1 MMNFLQ
7 WKEGEHMNKIN
18 GKWRQLLHLE
28 PPRGWLNDPNGLC
41 WFNGNYHVFFQYAP
55 DDVNGGVKKSWG
67 HYQSP
72 DLVKWEFTGTVLAP
86 DIPEDRS
93 GAYSGSAI
101 IANGV
106 MELFY
111 TGNVKEVGDYDYITS
126 GRGANVIRVSS
137 KDGRSFSEKR
147 VLLRNSDYP
156 EYCSCHVRDP
166 KLWEENG
173 EYYMIL
179 GARTLANEGCVLI
192 YKSDDLDEWR
202 FERKISVPDF
212 GYMWE
217 CPDMFD
223 VDGQRLLSV
232 SPQGLEHTETANQNL
247 FSSGY
252 FPMNGDNLGDFEEWD
267 YGFDF
272 YAPQTFSAPDGR
284 RILIGWLGMG
294 DGSYTNPTAQLG
306 WQHCLTLP
314 REITVSK
321 DGAVLQKPIRELE
334 LLRSGEF
341 AVSDGEFK
349 IVPLPCDLY
358 GKANGSFEITLEN
371 ALALTYDGKI
381 FRLEFTNDS
390 AGYGRTVRNCAI
402 KKCEDIRIIADISSL
417 EIYLD
422 GGRKVMSTR
431 FYPENEAVNLRVRGI
446 ALNGWRL
453 NRMEVNILGE

>member
-1 MMNFLQ
+1 MNI
-7 WKEGEHMNKIN
+7 IN

-41 WFNGNYHVFFQYAP
+41 WFNGYYHVFFQYAP

-67 HYQSP
+67 HYQGP
-72 DLVKWEFTGTVLAP
+72 NFVNWEFTGTVIAP

-101 IANGV
+101 IVNDT

-111 TGNVKEVGDYDYITS
+111 TGNVKEPGNHDYITS

-137 KDGRSFSEKR
+137 KDGRKFSKKR
-147 VLLRNSDYP
+147 VVLRNSDYP

-173 EYYMIL
+173 EYFMIL
-179 GARTLANEGCVLI
+179 GARTLKNEGCVLI

-202 FERKISVPDF
+202 FVKKLSIPDF

-223 VDGQRLLSV
+223 VGGKRLISV
-232 SPQGLEHTETANQNL
+232 SPQGLEHTEYENQNIY
-247 FSSGY
+247 SSGY
-252 FPMNGDNLGDFEEWD
+252 FLMDGDALNGFEEWD
-267 YGFDF
+267 HGFDF
-272 YAPQTFSAPDGR
+272 YAPQTFQTPDDR
-284 RILIGWLGMG
+284 RILIGWMG
-294 DGSYTNPTAQLG
+294 VGDIPYTNPTVSLG

-314 REITVSK
+314 REISVSK
-321 DGAVLQKPIRELE
+321 NDEVLQKPIRELE
-334 LLRSGEF
+334 LLRSEELT
-341 AVSDGEFK
+341 VSDGECK
-349 IVPLPCDLY
+349 TVPLPCELY
-358 GKANGSFEITLEN
+358 GKGNGGFEITFEN
-371 ALALTYDGKI
+371 ALSLTYDGKI
-381 FRLEFTNDS
+381 FRLEFTNDNV
-390 AGYGRTVRNCAI
+390 GCGRTVRNCATE
-402 KKCEDIRIIADISSL
+402 KCGDIRIIADTSSL

-422 GGRKVMSTR
+422 GGRKVLSTR
-431 FYPENEAVNLRVRGI
+431 FYPENESVNLRAHGI

-453 NRMEVNILGE
+453 NSMEVKILGE

>member
-1 MMNFLQ
+1 MN
-7 WKEGEHMNKIN
+7 EIN

-55 DDVNGGVKKSWG
+55 DDVKGGVKKSWG

-72 DLVKWEFTGTVLAP
+72 DLINWEFTGTVLAP

-93 GAYSGSAI
+93 GVYSGSAI
-101 IANGV
+101 IANSV

-137 KDGRSFSEKR
+137 NDGRSFSEKR

-166 KLWEENG
+166 KLCEENG
-173 EYYMIL
+173 KYYMIL
-179 GARTLANEGCVLI
+179 GARTLDNKGCVLI
-192 YKSDDLDEWR
+192 YESDDLDEWR
-202 FERKISVPDF
+202 FTKKISVPDF

-217 CPDMFD
+217 CPDMFEI
-223 VDGQRLLSV
+223 GSQKLLSI
-232 SPQGLEHTETANQNL
+232 SPQGLSHKEYENQNIY
-247 FSSGY
+247 SSGY
-252 FPMNGDNLGDFEEWD
+252 FRMDGDALNEFEEWD

-272 YAPQTFSAPDGR
+272 YAPQTFQAPDRR
-284 RILIGWLGMG
+284 RILIGWMG
-294 DGSYTNPTAQLG
+294 IGDIPYTNPTVPLG

-314 REITVSK
+314 REITVSN

-334 LLRSGEF
+334 LLRNEEF
-341 AVSDGEFK
+341 TVTDSEL
-349 IVPLPCDLY
+349 IPLPCELY
-358 GKANGSFEITLEN
+358 GKANGSFEITFDN
-371 ALALTYDGKI
+371 ALSLTYDGKI
-381 FRLEFTNDS
+381 FRLEFTNNNV
-390 AGYGRTVRNCAI
+390 GCGRTVRNCKI
-402 KKCEDIRIIADISSL
+402 ENCRDIRIIADMSSL

-422 GGRKVMSTR
+422 GGRKVLSTR
-431 FYPENEAVNLRVRGI
+431 FYPENEAVNLRAKRI
-446 ALNGWRL
+446 SLTGWRM
-453 NRMEVNILGE
+453 NGMEVNILGE

>member
-1 MMNFLQ
+1 
-7 WKEGEHMNKIN
+7 MNKIN

-41 WFNGNYHVFFQYAP
+41 WFNGKYHVFFQYAP

-67 HYQSP
+67 HYQSH
-72 DLVKWEFTGTVLAP
+72 DLINWNFTGTVIAP

-173 EYYMIL
+173 KYYMIL

-192 YKSDDLDEWR
+192 YQSDDLDEWR
-202 FERKISVPDF
+202 FEKKISVPDF

-217 CPDMFD
+217 CPDVFE
-223 VDGQRLLSV
+223 VGGQRLLSV
-232 SPQGLEHTETANQNL
+232 SPQGLPHTEYENQNVY
-247 FSSGY
+247 SSGY
-252 FPMNGDNLGDFEEWD
+252 FRMNGDDLNGFEEWD
-267 YGFDF
+267 HGFDF
-272 YAPQTFSAPDGR
+272 YAPQTFQAPDGR
-284 RILIGWLGMG
+284 RILIGWMG
-294 DGSYTNPTAQLG
+294 IGDIPYTNPTAPLG

-321 DGAVLQKPIRELE
+321 GGAVLQNPVRELE
-334 LLRSGEF
+334 LLRNEEF
-341 AVSDGEFK
+341 AVSDNE
-349 IVPLPCDLY
+349 IIPLPCELF
-358 GKANGSFEITLEN
+358 GKVNESFEITFDN
-371 ALALTYDGKI
+371 ALTLTYDGKI
-381 FRLEFTNDS
+381 FRVEFTNDS
-390 AGYGRTVRNCAI
+390 VGGGRTVRNC
-402 KKCEDIRIIADISSL
+402 KLEKCADIRVIADMSSL

-422 GGRKVMSTR
+422 GGRKVLSTR
-431 FYPENEAVNLRVRGI
+431 FYPENKTVNLRVRGI

-453 NRMEVNILGE
+453 NGMEVKIIGE